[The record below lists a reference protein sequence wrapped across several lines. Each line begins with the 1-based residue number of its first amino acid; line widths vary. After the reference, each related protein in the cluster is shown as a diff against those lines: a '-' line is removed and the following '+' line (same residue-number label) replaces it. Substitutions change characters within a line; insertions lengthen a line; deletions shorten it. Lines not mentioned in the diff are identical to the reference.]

1 MITHLFDTSAYVHL
15 STDPAAYRHRDTE
28 IETGAIGMCE
38 ATRPEILQEVEQQ
51 DVRHL
56 GG

>member
-38 ATRPEILQEVEQQ
+38 ATRPEILKEVEQQ